1 MTCAGLPVGSVIDPA
16 KIFAFR
22 LIAQA
27 RRPMKL
33 GIMQPYL
40 FPYIGYWQLIDCVDE
55 FVIMEDLNYIKQGYI
70 NRNTILVNGKEYRFI
85 FELKGAS
92 QNKLINE
99 IEIGNNGG
107 RILKTIEINYKKAP
121 QFQAVFPLLKSVI
134 EYPENNLAKYISNS
148 IVKISEFLG
157 MDTKII
163 SSCDIERDH
172 ELKAQDMVLDICKSM
187 HASSYINA
195 IGGTQLYSKDD
206 FKENGVDLFFLKTGD
221 VRYTQT
227 GSEFIPN
234 LSIIDVMMFNS
245 IEETRDFLR
254 QYELV

>member
-1 MTCAGLPVGSVIDPA
+1 
-16 KIFAFR
+16 
-22 LIAQA
+22 
-27 RRPMKL
+27 MKL

-55 FVIMEDLNYIKQGYI
+55 FVIMEDINYIKQGYI

-99 IEIGNNGG
+99 IEIGNNRD

-121 QFQAVFPLLKSVI
+121 QYKTVFPMLESVV
-134 EYPENNLAKYISNS
+134 ECPENNLARYISNS

-163 SSCDIERDH
+163 SSCDIERDR
-172 ELKAQDMVLDICKSM
+172 ELKAQDMVLDICNRMK
-187 HASSYINA
+187 ASTYINA
-195 IGGTQLYSKDD
+195 IGGTQLYSKDV
-206 FKENGVDLFFLKTGD
+206 FKENGVELFFLKTGN
-221 VRYTQT
+221 VRYNQT
-227 GSEFIPN
+227 GSEFVPN

-245 IEETRDFLR
+245 KDDVRNLLQ